1 MSEEK
6 IDGAATFS
14 FKKFQMGF
22 GINVISANT
31 FSLTLILKV
40 RVCAYTLGK
49 TLSREKNANICMY
62 GNACIKTNL
71 HITHVVSLKAKLFL
85 FLR

>member
-6 IDGAATFS
+6 IKGAATFS
-14 FKKFQMGF
+14 FKNFQMGL
-22 GINVISANT
+22 GINIISANK

-40 RVCAYTLGK
+40 HVCAYTLGK
-49 TLSREKNANICMY
+49 TLEGEKNANICMY